1 MLNLLGQGICRS
13 YDEISLRIVY
23 YSESQLRELEAVIKY
38 AKLDTSTLELTELT
52 EAIMKSFC
60 INERHGPA
68 SKYTCLLSEKAREH
82 FSVEL
87 GLQLDVDSELFH
99 FENIDF
105 IQTIVS
111 EIKSNHD
118 KQLRDHY
125 VSILLLTGT
134 CDSSIQMLVESDI
147 VTILVDFV
155 EKKNYGVYI
164 REKSVQILTTILV
177 YNSLGSSV
185 FSDDDIDQRPYSV
198 SKLVLGTYGRGDLR
212 VIPYLVQLIA
222 SNSNDDTRSIGVC
235 FLSQIIQ
242 HENEELIAS
251 IVEAD
256 GVPNLVSCLR
266 PETIHMSS
274 TVSAISGIAKMSQ
287 DYCKLVLKSGVL
299 EVMSSSVNQC

>member
-23 YSESQLRELEAVIKY
+23 YSESQLRELEAAIKY
-38 AKLDTSTLELTELT
+38 AKLDTSTLELSELT

-118 KQLRDHY
+118 EQLRDHY
-125 VSILLLTGT
+125 VSLLLLPGT
-134 CDSSIQMLVESDI
+134 SPSIQVLAESGI
-147 VTILVDFV
+147 VATLIDFA
-155 EKKNYGVYI
+155 EKKNKGVYI
-164 REKSVQILTTILV
+164 RMKSVQILSTILM

-185 FSDDDIDQRPYSV
+185 FSHDDFDHMQSIDN
-198 SKLVLGTYGRGDLR
+198 LVLETYDRGDLR

-256 GVPNLVSCLR
+256 GIPNLVSCLR
-266 PETIHMSS
+266 PETIHM
-274 TVSAISGIAKMSQ
+274 
-287 DYCKLVLKSGVL
+287 
-299 EVMSSSVNQC
+299 